1 MQQSPS
7 LIQSGI
13 QRLQA
18 QLNLTS
24 MEQSCVRD
32 LMRKQ
37 PEFISDYA
45 ERLRQICFILQENN
59 QQQQFISN
67 AVICIQNRTDFNKA
81 LVQIRISVVKQIQLL
96 IRLRQI
102 TKLPLDFN
110 LNVSFAINQLLETV
124 YVPFKT
130 ELNQTL
136 NGFFFTSN
144 SAFWSKLFNELNIP
158 ESKIDNVQQIM
169 LEEKVDVEWVTEYER
184 KLAQKGLF
192 SLKIFYS
199 KANEVYGQEIQVQSP
214 RQLTVQNLMKN
225 ILEVDEI
232 THNMKLINTENE
244 ETYKQKLIKLQQL
257 QQMIKKAEETQKII
271 IKPLILA
278 TQTLKG
284 DKKTLLK
291 NTLDLKQN
299 TVYLLSMFRQLHK
312 ITGQSFNSN
321 LNADTPIRKLYAEIR
336 YDIVSLVSTIFNIEF
351 RDILDDSFWT
361 SLENLYEHVFGM
373 KRQQS
378 VSLSQFI
385 TDLKQEHLYESKNC
399 MKPCRCPVPTCD
411 YYEDH
416 NQSKLSISQT
426 NVQIL
431 RPVDQIPLPQ
441 EYQPQ
446 EQETKNQQ
454 NNLDIK
460 KSNIS
465 YNQDRTRIIV
475 QFNEDDIVKFS
486 VNQVSTDYE
495 VNQSKKQSTNLNKKY
510 VVALDDILNIRKFK
524 VCSDFDNVQNVVT
537 FQKQFNIREVKYCVK
552 IQQIDIDHRF
562 QVQDWHNNYVK
573 VDETQ
578 IKPVVA
584 VVPKQ
589 EPYISKQ
596 KEGVLFIEQP
606 PVKITK
612 FDKFYHCKKVIGI
625 EIDHRFQVLTK
636 NGQYQFFDE
645 QPLKLITKRKQLIQ
659 QFKTVTNNKE
669 DYFQQIYQ
677 QGKLIS
683 KKNAD
688 SQPKPNIVNVS
699 NQQITSIPL
708 PTNQFST
715 VEDNIQLNPQTSN
728 IPLQSNLSTTIPL
741 PANSSTQQLSNQS
754 SSIQVNQNNSNN
766 QPNIN
771 NNSKTTFVPLP
782 DKFDSFVQ
790 NANPAQKSNILDII
804 RSQIQ
809 LAPLQ
814 QQMSKINEIVLRSRK
829 NIPPQPVNGVFKLQ
843 SKQKEE
849 TDEYYYYDEDEL
861 NEIDTR
867 KPLQTIGQ
875 VIMAQK
881 PSTVI
886 GEK

>member
-18 QLNLTS
+18 QLNLS
-24 MEQSCVRD
+24 QMEQSCVRD

-67 AVICIQNRTDFNKA
+67 AVICIQNHTDFNKA

-102 TKLPLDFN
+102 TRIPLDFN
-110 LNVSFAINQLLETV
+110 LNVSFAIQNILETV

-130 ELNQTL
+130 ELNQIL

-144 SAFWSKLFNELNIP
+144 SAFWSKLFSELNIP
-158 ESKIDNVQQIM
+158 ESKIDSTQQIM

-184 KLAQKGLF
+184 KLAQKGLL
-192 SLKIFYS
+192 SLKIYYN
-199 KANEVYGQEIQVQSP
+199 KPNEVYGQEIQVQSP

-225 ILEVDEI
+225 ILETDEI

-271 IKPLILA
+271 TKPLILA

-299 TVYLLSMFRQLHK
+299 TVYLLSMFRELHK

-361 SLENLYEHVFGM
+361 SLENLYEHVFGI

-385 TDLKQEHLYESKNC
+385 IDLKQEHLYESKNC

-426 NVQIL
+426 NVQVL

-441 EYQPQ
+441 DYQLQ
-446 EQETKNQQ
+446 EQQETQNQQ
-454 NNLDIK
+454 NILDK
-460 KSNIS
+460 KPNIS

-495 VNQSKKQSTNLNKKY
+495 VNQSKKQSNNLNKKY
-510 VVALDDILNIRKFK
+510 VEVLDDILNIRKFK

-537 FQKQFNIREVKYCVK
+537 FQKQFNIREVKHCVK

-573 VDETQ
+573 VDEAQ
-578 IKPVVA
+578 IKPIVA
-584 VVPKQ
+584 EVIPQQ

-625 EIDHRFQVLTK
+625 EIDHRFQVLTR
-636 NGQYQFFDE
+636 NGQYQYYDE

-683 KKNAD
+683 KKQTD
-688 SQPKPNIVNVS
+688 SQPKPNIVNAS

-708 PTNQFST
+708 PINQFPT
-715 VEDNIQLNPQTSN
+715 VEDNVQLNPQVSN
-728 IPLQSNLSTTIPL
+728 IPLKSNLSTTIPL

-754 SSIQVNQNNSNN
+754 STLQVKSNSSNV
-766 QPNIN
+766 QPNN

-782 DKFDSFVQ
+782 DQKFDSFVQ

-809 LAPLQ
+809 QAAPLQ
-814 QQMSKINEIVLRSRK
+814 QQMSKMNEIVLKSK
-829 NIPPQPVNGVFKLQ
+829 KSIPPQPVNGVFKLQ
-843 SKQKEE
+843 PAKKEE

-867 KPLQTIGQ
+867 KPIQTIGQ

-881 PSTVI
+881 PSI
-886 GEK
+886 AQK